1 MPTRKAVRVTRCR
14 DDIDVTLKRYHKSKI
29 AAAGRLRF
37 FSGGLLQGLRQGMI
51 IVAASLCLPRRNQ

>member
-1 MPTRKAVRVTRCR
+1 MSET
-14 DDIDVTLKRYHKSKI
+14 

-37 FSGGLLQGLRQGMI
+37 FSGGLLQGLRQNMI